1 MLLELC
7 ELGDRT
13 TLDALCGDQV
23 DAGLSD
29 VSPISLLLFL
39 LRQGLSF
46 DDKKACCAVGT
57 LLMCLAANNRYVAG
71 LILRLNGLPELSTVI
86 AKYSSE
92 PGIQKYSASASKEIA
107 LSSIQ
112 KPSPARR
119 VKETASEILQES
131 GSLEELHHERFH
143 QANGN
148 NARYTGDNTNASRP
162 NAGGRSR
169 TPGST
174 GKRKTAPM
182 ASYPSPTR
190 GQPAFSYK
198 DPLSF
203 SKFASPIGK
212 APYLPANMTSFAAN
226 SFQQQRNSLV
236 ILDGGGHHG
245 SEQMFAPVAT
255 TKQFV
260 KEERQSLLFE
270 TYGVQGG
277 NIAKE
282 NPGTI
287 RGQGIKR
294 KQLKTRLV
302 SAAESTWVTP
312 VVSPK
317 KLLRDDMLSNPGSS
331 YSSDQPFLSHSDI
344 IGMGSYAPG
353 SQRSYED
360 GEPMMDDE
368 ASDRHQFYN
377 QQQQPTSYRASELS
391 PTSGRASQQHQQ
403 AATKKKKKKTSASV
417 NRESFQIKIESET
430 QLRISKETRSPFA
443 SPISP
448 SHKRTEVSSSTGPK
462 VGSGRSSNA
471 HRVSSHGV
479 QRVSGSCAMKKPQLR
494 QDTESLNAYA
504 AKLFNED
511 FGLDG
516 DGANGISA
524 DFVRNNALSAHEQA
538 EIQERERLS
547 FAEKL
552 HKMIDKAKSTL
563 AVSNITSSSEPISQ
577 SSRSTTSS
585 KSSNG
590 SKVSTSRPPTEAP
603 ASHGALVGERPAAPA
618 VKKTRVPSSGTT
630 PRKTARETSAAV
642 ASESSVASTPSEL
655 LSTSSQP
662 KSQSIEQKKYI
673 SGSKISS
680 LSAPKR
686 PVAALPAAS
695 AKSTSTAT
703 ATTRANRPEPG
714 RPAQTPKSASK
725 AKAGVSSSSKAAKPT
740 MPAAV
745 VKESKDGHGR
755 GENTAMVNQEAS
767 HDNTVAVTLAEEPAA
782 ITESSAG
789 LSSKAEAQAAADE
802 TVNVA
807 EKDDLDVV
815 SSYLPDGSEQQAE
828 SPAVDENAVA
838 KSEDPAESHEATD
851 ASLESELAPEQETRA
866 TTIANEEDAVSTVVD
881 ESPREEGL
889 VPVEMTDT
897 TASTKAPPEAVDPAS
912 SDSEAPATTET
923 LTISETEDV
932 QPIAAV
938 VEDINVDVP
947 VAAENSCSDT
957 VPDAASPR
965 PVDAVPVDD
974 IYADEYN
981 EFDFDDG
988 AGDEAATEAL
998 DEQIADDTDDHLSGK
1013 ASLDDLLSMANQVT
1027 EVSQPPAELE
1037 LPAGAEETEAID
1049 PEPSVPSHEDD
1060 SQPTDG
1066 DTEKKTLSSSKSGDN
1081 LYADEA
1087 TAEFEETRS
1096 GSSTT
1101 RVAPDAEGA
1110 TEQAVVGD
1118 GFDAVT
1124 AASDEIVPE
1133 PQTEEDP
1140 SSLPVA
1146 ELSGEEVTTVA
1157 DVDEST
1163 LAALLKTSEKSS
1175 SDSDEQ
1181 ESAEVLVAPEAES
1194 VNNTED
1200 SDTVSSPAE
1209 VVEETKDSEAAA
1221 RDSDATLPSETQVE
1235 SSHEANEASAA
1246 DEATLSPDVETNAS
1260 ETVLASNE
1268 TVAAKEAEV
1277 VDERP
1282 VSRGADSYAED
1293 SFDFEPDEEGGDTAA
1308 AESPA
1313 PAEVTQ
1319 DEDAADQKDAER
1331 SESDV
1336 VAPQPVAEAVKPP
1349 ELPQESVTDPAP
1361 AALAD
1366 GMAEPAESGE
1376 SEEAIVGSEDNIAP
1390 AGDEI
1395 EPPSASDEAGG
1406 VAEAEQ
1412 IEEPSSAAVTDS
1424 PDAGDTAQSDDAEQ
1438 STEAAPVSNEA
1449 TQAVAE
1455 AEARDDADE
1464 YGEDYGDAD
1473 FEEAVESSAQGDTG
1487 DASVPPDVDADAG
1500 GADSAR
1506 GGDSQQHEDSSAAS
1520 LADTG
1525 GDASAVKPTG
1535 DPEVPATS
1543 DPETV
1548 SSATVIND
1556 ASDEPGDPVMP
1567 TPFDEAPCESTRDG
1581 DEQLPVEPALVDVS
1595 SHEQADG
1602 TVQVLMEV
1610 TSETAELLVD
1620 ELVASVD
1627 VDVITNSQ
1635 NGDAHGDGEDVTA
1648 TRDSEPVIECAASIP
1663 EFQQDV
1669 EIDGDAAAAAVESGA
1684 SEAQVDVTAEVVTK
1698 AATEGLDAEQGV
1710 ADRYSESYGDESEF
1724 VDEEASDT
1732 PKAKSIETT
1741 TELVPDT
1748 ESFFPNEM
1756 SNADAGI
1763 NETKESDQEPADEAA
1778 GKGVSVSNAA
1788 VSEDENVPA
1797 DSGAAEEEE
1806 TQVEAADSGDSAAES
1821 VVPVSAQID
1830 TEQADAGDQAS
1841 LHEERE
1847 SPTESEPPAEIE
1859 AKQAEDVPM
1868 GADVQATS
1876 VGGDTSPVD
1885 EPLYKDNSSGDTTD
1899 PAEEDAASAAP
1910 SEVEAAEQRSVP
1922 DAVANEEE
1930 EGSNG
1935 IADSERDNPA
1945 TGESG
1950 AQGDD
1955 DLAGQDL
1962 VTESTTEPESISST
1976 ADDALPEVEG
1986 QPVDNTE
1993 RAVDDGVD
2001 EDLKL
2006 DTPLIASVDTIEA
2019 EASSSV
2025 EVPEA
2030 VTVAPK
2036 ELQEP
2041 AEADEGYED
2050 DGDFEEGGVSQDT
2063 PEADETQTAE
2073 PMAADPES
2081 STIDEEVAD
2090 QQEASEEATS
2100 ANVEQQEDEPT
2111 RGAFVAATAGPGD
2124 VGESAAV
2131 GAPSSTNVA
2140 LDDESD
2146 ANAAPEDEDSKFAA
2160 GEPAVENA
2168 EEEVS
2173 QQVEGATNATT
2184 ETVETESSGEGSEVV
2199 SDSREEAQPSKPAP
2213 EESEETQTGVEGT
2226 GDDGPTE
2233 PETLDVR
2240 PTELNE
2246 KDESARIEPQAADEG
2261 ISVGSDDEAQSPSEE
2276 AVGEQQQLS
2285 TEIEAQQ
2292 SSSPEFASYD
2302 DFADQGGED
2311 YLPPPVSE
2319 PAPLAETDVAENV
2332 VTTAKLSPQ
2341 VADDAES
2348 DASVVQESEPTVVS
2362 VDAGD
2367 EVETKKEPSDD
2378 KELLAPTEREAPS
2391 LESIEATLLSADQN
2405 SEAQHEDSSTKPPAA
2420 SVDTDTAEDQSSS
2433 EAAIKSAEVAH
2444 ETVIIDASVPEAEQV
2459 SSEEPPS
2466 GDVAVPDSELAPPSE
2481 SNTGGDVA
2489 AAAHS
2494 PHQQGEADSAPES
2507 DEVALEEAAAVDE
2520 AITEKS
2526 FVHVDSVSDS
2536 EPSEPEASQP
2546 GGGDAADGAESE
2558 PEQTEATAA
2567 AMPADEPPSPPQESA
2582 DEQQPEADEAESP
2595 TADQYD
2601 EFEAEAEAAVA
2612 EIAAVEDS
2620 PPAPDSADAYDDFE
2634 EEAELI
2640 VLQVQ
2645 LASDT
2650 TTPAVESES
2659 PSSDLYDDFEGN
2671 DDEASPV
2678 AAPSESPEEKTAEST
2693 EKPTAAAAEDENDEY
2708 AEEVEYNDFEAD
2720 DKKPS
2725 SPPPAVQSVG
2735 VDSPTV
2741 LSTESSPREVED
2753 DDDVEPQPLATIT
2766 SSTKEEPKE
2775 ADEPP
2780 ADYDDADY
2788 AVEEEEFESDEK
2800 PSAASIE
2807 PPKPAAPVPA
2817 TAPKERPTAQE
2828 DAGNEYEAEA
2838 DYDAEYDDFED

>member
-57 LLMCLAANNRYVAG
+57 LLMCLAANNRYAAG
-71 LILRLNGLPELSTVI
+71 LILRLNGLPELSTVMT
-86 AKYSSE
+86 KYPSE
-92 PGIQKYSASASKEIA
+92 LGIQKYSASASKEIA

-131 GSLEELHHERFH
+131 GSLEELHHERFR

-169 TPGST
+169 TPGGT

-190 GQPAFSYK
+190 GQPALSYK

-212 APYLPANMTSFAAN
+212 APYLPANMTSFTAN
-226 SFQQQRNSLV
+226 SSQQQRNSLV

-245 SEQMFAPVAT
+245 SEQMLASTTT

-282 NPGTI
+282 NPGTT

-302 SAAESTWVTP
+302 SAAEPTWATP

-331 YSSDQPFLSHSDI
+331 YSSGQPFSSRSDI

-368 ASDRHQFYN
+368 ASDRYQFYS
-377 QQQQPTSYRASELS
+377 QQQQPTSYRASDLS
-391 PTSGRASQQHQQ
+391 PTSGHASQQHQQ

-417 NRESFQIKIESET
+417 NHESFQIKIESET
-430 QLRISKETRSPFA
+430 QLRISKETRSPFV

-448 SHKRTEVSSSTGPK
+448 SHKRTKASSLTGPK

-504 AKLFNED
+504 TKLFNED

-516 DGANGISA
+516 DGANDISA
-524 DFVRNNALSAHEQA
+524 DFMRNNTLSAREQA

-577 SSRSTTSS
+577 SSRSTASS

-590 SKVSTSRPPTEAP
+590 SKMSTSRPPTEAP
-603 ASHGALVGERPAAPA
+603 ASHGAPVDERPTAPA
-618 VKKTRVPSSGTT
+618 VKKTRVPSSDTT
-630 PRKTARETSAAV
+630 PRKTARETSAA
-642 ASESSVASTPSEL
+642 ASESSVASIPSEL
-655 LSTSSQP
+655 MTTSSQP
-662 KSQSIEQKKYI
+662 KSQSIEPKKYI

-680 LSAPKR
+680 LSTPKR

-703 ATTRANRPEPG
+703 ATTRANKLEPG
-714 RPAQTPKSASK
+714 RPVQTPKSALK
-725 AKAGVSSSSKAAKPT
+725 ANAGASSSSKAVKPT
-740 MPAAV
+740 TPATV
-745 VKESKDGHGR
+745 VKASKDGRGR

-767 HDNTVAVTLAEEPAA
+767 HDDTVAVALAEEPAA

-789 LSSKAEAQAAADE
+789 LSSEAEAQAAADE

-807 EKDDLDVV
+807 EKDDLDIVL
-815 SSYLPDGSEQQAE
+815 SCLPDESEQQAE

-838 KSEDPAESHEATD
+838 KSEDPAESHEATV
-851 ASLESELAPEQETRA
+851 ASLESELAPEQETPA
-866 TTIANEEDAVSTVVD
+866 TIIANEEDAVSTVVD
-881 ESPREEGL
+881 ESPREEGSA
-889 VPVEMTDT
+889 PVET
-897 TASTKAPPEAVDPAS
+897 TNAPASTEAPPEAVDPAS
-912 SDSEAPATTET
+912 PDSEAPTTTEA
-923 LTISETEDV
+923 LSISETEDV
-932 QPIAAV
+932 QPVAAV

-947 VAAENSCSDT
+947 VAAESSCSDT

-965 PVDAVPVDD
+965 PVDAAPVDD

-988 AGDEAATEAL
+988 AGDEAAAEAL
-998 DEQIADDTDDHLSGK
+998 DEQIADDADGHLSGK
-1013 ASLDDLLSMANQVT
+1013 ASLDDLLSMADQVT
-1027 EVSQPPAELE
+1027 EVPQPPAEPE
-1037 LPAGAEETEAID
+1037 LPAGAEEIEAAD
-1049 PEPSVPSHEDD
+1049 PEPPVPSHEDD

-1066 DTEKKTLSSSKSGDN
+1066 DTEKKTLSSSKSSDN
-1081 LYADEA
+1081 LYADEV
-1087 TAEFEETRS
+1087 TAGFEEIRF
-1096 GSSTT
+1096 GSSTA
-1101 RVAPDAEGA
+1101 RVAPGAKGA

-1124 AASDEIVPE
+1124 AGSDEIVPE

-1140 SSLPVA
+1140 TSLPVA
-1146 ELSGEEVTTVA
+1146 ELSGEGVA
-1157 DVDEST
+1157 TAANVDEST
-1163 LAALLKTSEKSS
+1163 LATLLKTSEQSS
-1175 SDSDEQ
+1175 SDSGEQ
-1181 ESAEVLVAPEAES
+1181 ESTEVVVAPEAES

-1200 SDTVSSPAE
+1200 SDIVPSPAE
-1209 VVEETKDSEAAA
+1209 VVEETKDSEVAA
-1221 RDSDATLPSETQVE
+1221 RDSNATLPSEIQVK
-1235 SSHEANEASAA
+1235 SSHEADEASAA

-1260 ETVLASNE
+1260 ETVPISNE
-1268 TVAAKEAEV
+1268 IVAAEEAEV

-1293 SFDFEPDEEGGDTAA
+1293 GFDFEPDEEGGDAAA

-1336 VAPQPVAEAVKPP
+1336 VIPQPVAEAVEPP
-1349 ELPQESVTDPAP
+1349 ELPQESVTNPAP

-1366 GMAEPAESGE
+1366 GMVEPVESGE
-1376 SEEAIVGSEDNIAP
+1376 FEEAIVGSEDNIAP
-1390 AGDEI
+1390 DVEI
-1395 EPPSASDEAGG
+1395 EPPSASEEADGA
-1406 VAEAEQ
+1406 AEAEQ
-1412 IEEPSSAAVTDS
+1412 IEKPSPAAVPDS
-1424 PDAGDTAQSDDAEQ
+1424 PDAGYTAQRDDAEQ

-1449 TQAVAE
+1449 TQTVAAAAAE

-1464 YGEDYGDAD
+1464 YDEDYGDAD
-1473 FEEAVESSAQGDTG
+1473 FEEAVESGVQGDTG
-1487 DASVPPDVDADAG
+1487 DASAPPGVDADAG
-1500 GADSAR
+1500 CVDSAR
-1506 GGDSQQHEDSSAAS
+1506 GGNSKQHEDVLAAS
-1520 LADTG
+1520 SADTG
-1525 GDASAVKPTG
+1525 GDASAVEPTR
-1535 DPEVPATS
+1535 DSEVPKTS

-1548 SSATVIND
+1548 SSATVFND
-1556 ASDEPGDPVMP
+1556 ASGEPSDPVMP

-1595 SHEQADG
+1595 SDEQADG

-1610 TSETAELLVD
+1610 TSETAEPLVD
-1620 ELVASVD
+1620 EPVASVD
-1627 VDVITNSQ
+1627 VDAVTNSQ
-1635 NGDAHGDGEDVTA
+1635 NGDGEDVTA
-1648 TRDSEPVIECAASIP
+1648 TRDSEPVVECAASIS
-1663 EFQQDV
+1663 ESQQDV
-1669 EIDGDAAAAAVESGA
+1669 EIGGDAAAAAVESGE
-1684 SEAQVDVTAEVVTK
+1684 SEAQVDVTAEVVTE
-1698 AATEGLDAEQGV
+1698 AATEGLDAEQGY
-1710 ADRYSESYGDESEF
+1710 ADRYSESYGDEFEL
-1724 VDEEASDT
+1724 VEEEAGDT
-1732 PKAKSIETT
+1732 PKAKPIETT
-1741 TELVPDT
+1741 TELAPDM
-1748 ESFFPNEM
+1748 ESFSPNEV
-1756 SNADAGI
+1756 SNAGT
-1763 NETKESDQEPADEAA
+1763 NETKESDQELA
-1778 GKGVSVSNAA
+1778 GKA
-1788 VSEDENVPA
+1788 VPA
-1797 DSGAAEEEE
+1797 
-1806 TQVEAADSGDSAAES
+1806 
-1821 VVPVSAQID
+1821 SAQTD

-1847 SPTESEPPAEIE
+1847 SPTELEPPAATE
-1859 AKQAEDVPM
+1859 AEQAEDVPVS
-1868 GADVQATS
+1868 ADVQATS

-1885 EPLYKDNSSGDTTD
+1885 EPLYEDDSSGDATD
-1899 PAEEDAASAAP
+1899 PAEEDAVSAAP
-1910 SEVEAAEQRSVP
+1910 SEVESAEQQSVP
-1922 DAVANEEE
+1922 DAVVNEEE
-1930 EGSNG
+1930 ERSNG
-1935 IADSERDNPA
+1935 TADSERDTSA

-1950 AQGDD
+1950 VQGDD

-1962 VTESTTEPESISST
+1962 VTKSTTEPESIPST
-1976 ADDALPEVEG
+1976 ADDALPEVED

-1993 RAVDDGVD
+1993 RIVIDDDVD

-2006 DTPLIASVDTIEA
+2006 DTPLIASVDTIET

-2025 EVPEA
+2025 EAPEA
-2030 VTVAPK
+2030 VPVVPK

-2041 AEADEGYED
+2041 ADADEGYED

-2063 PEADETQTAE
+2063 PGADETQTAE

-2081 STIDEEVAD
+2081 SAVDEEVAD
-2090 QQEASEEATS
+2090 QQKASEEASS
-2100 ANVEQQEDEPT
+2100 ADGEQQEDEPT

-2124 VGESAAV
+2124 VDESAAV
-2131 GAPSSTNVA
+2131 EAPSSTNAA

-2160 GEPAVENA
+2160 GKPAVENA
-2168 EEEVS
+2168 EEEVN
-2173 QQVEGATNATT
+2173 QQVERATDATT
-2184 ETVETESSGEGSEVV
+2184 ETAETESSGEGVEVV
-2199 SDSREEAQPSKPAP
+2199 SDSGEEAQPSKPAP
-2213 EESEETQTGVEGT
+2213 AESEETQTGVEGT
-2226 GDDGPTE
+2226 GGDGSTE
-2233 PETLDVR
+2233 PETLDAR
-2240 PTELNE
+2240 PIELNE
-2246 KDESARIEPQAADEG
+2246 KDESARKEPQATDEG
-2261 ISVGSDDEAQSPSEE
+2261 VSIGSDNEAQSLSKE
-2276 AVGEQQQLS
+2276 AVSEQQQLS
-2285 TEIEAQQ
+2285 TESEAQQ
-2292 SSSPEFASYD
+2292 SSSSEFASYD
-2302 DFADQGGED
+2302 DFADQGDED
-2311 YLPPPVSE
+2311 SLPSPVSE
-2319 PAPLAETDVAENV
+2319 PAPSVETDVAENV
-2332 VTTAKLSPQ
+2332 VTTAELSPQ
-2341 VADDAES
+2341 VVNDAES

-2367 EVETKKEPSDD
+2367 EMETKKEPSDD
-2378 KELLAPTEREAPS
+2378 KVLLAPTEPEATSP
-2391 LESIEATLLSADQN
+2391 ESIEATSLSADQD
-2405 SEAQHEDSSTKPPAA
+2405 SEAQHEDSSTKPLAA
-2420 SVDTDTAEDQSSS
+2420 SVDADTTEDQSSS
-2433 EAAIKSAEVAH
+2433 EAAVKSAKVTH
-2444 ETVIIDASVPEAEQV
+2444 ETVISDASVPEAEQV

-2481 SNTGGDVA
+2481 SDTDGDA
-2489 AAAHS
+2489 AATAHS
-2494 PHQQGEADSAPES
+2494 PHQQSEANSVPES
-2507 DEVALEEAAAVDE
+2507 DEVVLEEAAAVDE
-2520 AITEKS
+2520 AIIEES

-2546 GGGDAADGAESE
+2546 SGGDADDGAESE
-2558 PEQTEATAA
+2558 PEQTEAAAA
-2567 AMPADEPPSPPQESA
+2567 AMPADEPPSPPQEPA
-2582 DEQQPEADEAESP
+2582 DKQQPEVDEAESP

-2601 EFEAEAEAAVA
+2601 EFEAEAEAAVV
-2612 EIAAVEDS
+2612 EITAVEDS

-2634 EEAELI
+2634 EEAEPV

-2645 LASDT
+2645 PVSDT
-2650 TTPAVESES
+2650 TTPAVGSEL

-2708 AEEVEYNDFEAD
+2708 AEEVEYNDFEED
-2720 DKKPS
+2720 DEKPS
-2725 SPPPAVQSVG
+2725 SPPAAVQPVG
-2735 VDSPTV
+2735 VNSSTL
-2741 LSTESSPREVED
+2741 LSTESSPREVEDD

-2766 SSTKEEPKE
+2766 SSAKEEPKE
-2775 ADEPP
+2775 ADEPSV
-2780 ADYDDADY
+2780 DYDDADY
-2788 AVEEEEFESDEK
+2788 AVEEEEFESNEK

-2817 TAPKERPTAQE
+2817 TAPEERPAAQE
-2828 DAGNEYEAEA
+2828 DAENEA